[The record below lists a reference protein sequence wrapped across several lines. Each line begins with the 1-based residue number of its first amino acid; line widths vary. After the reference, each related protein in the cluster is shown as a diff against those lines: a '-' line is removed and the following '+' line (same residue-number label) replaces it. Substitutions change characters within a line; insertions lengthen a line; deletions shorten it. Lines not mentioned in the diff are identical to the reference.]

1 MVQITEPISLS
12 DTDLAILRA
21 IQRDA
26 SATVRELAEQLSM
39 SPSTLWRKLND
50 LQQVGAIRKRV
61 ALLDADKVGV
71 PVCVFVFINLVDH
84 EKSTLR
90 AFERFV
96 NETPEIMECFS
107 VTGAHDYTLI
117 IRTKSVSA
125 FELILMDHVLAHPA
139 VAAASSQV
147 ALRQHKYATTL
158 PI

>member
-1 MVQITEPISLS
+1 MVQITEAISLS

-21 IQRDA
+21 IQQDA

-50 LQQVGAIRKRV
+50 LQQVGAIRSRV

-84 EKSTLR
+84 EKPTLR

-96 NETPEIMECFS
+96 KETPEIMECFS

-117 IRTKSVSA
+117 IRSKSVSA

-147 ALRQHKYATTL
+147 ALRQHKYATAL